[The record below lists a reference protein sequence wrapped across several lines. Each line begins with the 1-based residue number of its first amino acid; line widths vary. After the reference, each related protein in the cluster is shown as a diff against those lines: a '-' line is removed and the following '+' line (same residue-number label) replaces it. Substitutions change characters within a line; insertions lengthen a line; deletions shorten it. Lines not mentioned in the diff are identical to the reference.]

1 MVDGAVTAEK
11 AAALTEANERAPLTA
26 SERAKD
32 DVDEAHS
39 IWRGEGGTSFV
50 VDDILHEY

>member
-1 MVDGAVTAEK
+1 MVEGAVTAEK
-11 AAALTEANERAPLTA
+11 AAALTEANERAPFTA

-50 VDDILHEY
+50 VDDILH